1 MKTLK
6 LKHPVKIGEKSTLDE
21 LKFRDYVTAGD
32 MLAFDERGANQ
43 QTITLIANLSGND
56 EELIKRLHVHDFRAA
71 DKFTAEMLKSEDTEK
86 NAEES

>member
-6 LKHPVKIGEKSTLDE
+6 LKHPIKFGEKSTLDE

-56 EELIKRLHVHDFRAA
+56 EEVIKRLHVQDFRAA
-71 DKFTAEMLKSEDTEK
+71 DKITAELLKPEDTEK
-86 NAEES
+86 NEVES